1 MALPKDAGRLQDG
14 RFAKG
19 VSGNPRGRA
28 AGTRNRATLAAME
41 LLDGEAEALTR
52 TAIDLAL
59 GGDMAALRLCI
70 ERIIPV
76 RREAVDM
83 SFQQNNVKID
93 LRVLSL
99 AERES
104 MEAVLVKMIEA
115 QDAETKAYLE
125 RRMGEQQWGE

>member
-1 MALPKDAGRLQDG
+1 MQAVYRTGALRRASVATLTAGLL
-14 RFAKG
+14 A
-19 VSGNPRGRA
+19 P
-28 AGTRNRATLAAME
+28 RNRATLAAME

-59 GGDMAALRLCI
+59 SGDMAALRLCI

-99 AERES
+99 AERNE
-104 MEAVLVKMIEA
+104 ME
-115 QDAETKAYLE
+115 
-125 RRMGEQQWGE
+125 RMLLQVMEQEVADSLA

>member
-19 VSGNPRGRA
+19 VSGNPHGRA
-28 AGTRNRATLAAME
+28 PGTRNRATLAAME

-59 GGDMAALRLCI
+59 SGDMAALRLCI

-99 AERES
+99 AERNE
-104 MEAVLVKMIEA
+104 
-115 QDAETKAYLE
+115 LE
-125 RRMGEQQWGE
+125 RMLLQVMEQEVADSLA